1 MATTT
6 TKGGAGKVSKPAGK
20 ASKAK
25 ASKASESAGPKG
37 TPGVVSGGTA
47 KEIAAKGGE
56 PIGNVPVPPHL
67 RGKVGAKDVR
77 DGGSKYG
84 LKTGLR
90 MTHFADALLL
100 HNATRHATDAD
111 LQATL
116 QAEFPKRVSKASG
129 VQGVPTIQAISAY
142 RAYFNA
148 KKHGHNTGP
157 GNVQSVS
164 YRDDGSERGSD
175 SPAPKGKGK
184 GKGK

>member
-1 MATTT
+1 MVTTNVA
-6 TKGGAGKVSKPAGK
+6 GGAGKVSKGKGK
-20 ASKAK
+20 AKKA
-25 ASKASESAGPKG
+25 ASKGTGPKG

-56 PIGNVPVPPHL
+56 AIGTVPIPPHL
-67 RGKVGAKDVR
+67 RNKVADKASR
-77 DGGSKYG
+77 DGGAKFG

-100 HNATRHATDAD
+100 HNASRHATDAD

-116 QAEFPKRVSKASG
+116 HAEFPKRTSKGSG

-164 YRDDGSERGSD
+164 YRDDGTERGSE
-175 SPAPKGKGK
+175 SPAPKGKAK